1 MTGKRAS
8 PQRLWFPFTAT
19 ELQVA
24 LGVFGFVAA
33 ALAYAGVEGRYLATA
48 AAGYAVL
55 AYLAGLLVYG
65 RRHAR
70 GFVFIREGGVRGEG
84 YKELFRTAKR
94 SLLLMHVDDDTP
106 SVELQAL
113 YRTLLDRG
121 VRMRRTVV
129 VRREGDPAGYAW
141 IAAFGDHPN
150 LQQRVILSEDAAV
163 IPFSFALVDEELVV
177 LSVPGYAAIDA
188 HTYSPGLLLR
198 HLVVL
203 DDAEAAAV
211 FLRMHEGV
219 WRRALPLDDAAA
231 LADPESLAAAL
242 RARQPVSPG

>member
-1 MTGKRAS
+1 MSDRGPRL
-8 PQRLWFPFTAT
+8 RLWFPFTAT

-33 ALAYAGVEGRYLATA
+33 ALAYGGVQEVYLAA
-48 AAGYAVL
+48 AAGGYVVV
-55 AYLAGLLVYG
+55 AYLAGLLVYA

-70 GFVFIREGGVRGEG
+70 RFVFIRDGGVRGEG
-84 YKELFRTAKR
+84 YKDLFRKAKR

-106 SVELQAL
+106 SAELQEL
-113 YRTLLDRG
+113 YRALLERG

-129 VRREGDPAGYAW
+129 VRREGNPEGYAW
-141 IAAFGDHPN
+141 IAAFGNHPN
-150 LQQRVILSEDAAV
+150 LQQRVLPPEAASVMPLSFV
-163 IPFSFALVDEELVV
+163 IVDESLVI
-177 LSVPGYAAIDA
+177 LSVPGYAAIDT

-211 FLRMHEGV
+211 FLRMHEEV
-219 WRRALPLDDAAA
+219 WRRAAPLEDAAA
-231 LADPESLAAAL
+231 LADPECLEAAL
-242 RARQPVSPG
+242 RGDEVRTG

>member
-1 MTGKRAS
+1 MSEQRPS

-19 ELQVA
+19 ELEVA

-33 ALAYAGVEGRYLATA
+33 ALAYGGVDGRYLAA
-48 AAGYAVL
+48 AAGGCAIV

-70 GFVFIREGGVRGEG
+70 GFAFIRDGGVRGEG
-84 YKELFRTAKR
+84 YKEPFRRAKR

-106 SVELQAL
+106 SAELQEL

-150 LQQRVILSEDAAV
+150 LQQRVLLSEDAAV
-163 IPFSFALVDEELVV
+163 IPFSFVLVDEELVI
-177 LSVPGYAAIDA
+177 LSVPGYAAIDT

-211 FLRMHEGV
+211 FLRMHEEV

-231 LADPESLAAAL
+231 LGEPELLAALL
-242 RARQPVSPG
+242 RGRDPVAAS